1 MKAAFFTAK
10 RRRGAKLFILGFA
23 PFAGFLL
30 LYLLPTALSVYFSL
44 LDSSFNRVF
53 VGLENYA
60 DLWKNRYF
68 RLGLR
73 HLAGIGGA
81 AILVSVSLALGTAW
95 LMEGHPRLAKAAV
108 PILILP
114 LLVPSVSAVKLWQ
127 AVFHVNILT
136 PPWLSLMALLTLF
149 AWKFS
154 GVGAVILHAALSRL
168 PREAAEAAALD
179 GAGEGT
185 CFFRIRLPMI
195 AGEFALALVFLL
207 MYFLRIYK
215 ECYLLFGQ
223 YTAEALYLVQHFMN
237 NQYLNMR
244 AEAVSAAAVTLTLLA
259 LALYGGAWAFFGRRR
274 GA

>member
-1 MKAAFFTAK
+1 MG
-10 RRRGAKLFILGFA
+10 R
-23 PFAGFLL
+23 
-30 LYLLPTALSVYFSL
+30 
-44 LDSSFNRVF
+44 
-53 VGLENYA
+53 
-60 DLWKNRYF
+60 
-68 RLGLR
+68 
-73 HLAGIGGA
+73 
-81 AILVSVSLALGTAW
+81 
-95 LMEGHPRLAKAAV
+95 HPRLAKAAT

-136 PPWLSLMALLTLF
+136 PPGLSLTALLTLF

-154 GVGAVILHAALSRL
+154 GVSAVILHAALSRL
-168 PREAAEAAALD
+168 PREVLDAAALD
-179 GAGEGT
+179 GAGEAR
-185 CFFRIRLPMI
+185 CFFRIRLPMVG
-195 AGEFALALVFLL
+195 GEFALALAFLL

-244 AEAVSAAAVTLTLLA
+244 AEVVSAAAVSLTLLA
-259 LALYGGAWAFFGRRR
+259 LALYGGAGAVFGRRR